1 MDCNLVVRKV
11 VMLVVK
17 LALMVVG
24 KVERWDLKTEMRL
37 VGMME

>member
-37 VGMME
+37 VEMME